1 MTNQLD
7 FISGYAHICID
18 PEDIQSEFWDSSYN
32 KIKHPKSAPSYKSVI
47 EFFTDIDPV
56 KIAEYEEYWETIAP
70 KNDSDF
76 FKRWLFAFMS
86 VHTSWKA
93 NIAGYN
99 AIKSWWL
106 WLNRPEK
113 LLEDIKNSAVGMHN
127 LRVKFISEF
136 AHKFWENPSNY
147 RKTSVESWSEFRD
160 RLQNGTLGLGAAKT
174 SFALEMCYPN
184 SAEVVCLDTHM
195 FQAYGLDQT
204 KDAKQ
209 YRELENHWVDMCSM
223 RNVSPYIARCIYWD
237 KKQNKD
243 SSKYW
248 SHVLEN

>member
-1 MTNQLD
+1 MHQLD

-18 PEDIQSEFWDSSYN
+18 PDNIQAEFWDDNYN
-32 KIKHPKSAPSYKSVI
+32 KIKQPKASPVHGDVI
-47 EFFTDIDPV
+47 DFFSNIDAFKV
-56 KIAEYEEYWETIAP
+56 YEYESYWETLTP
-70 KNDSDF
+70 DDDSEI

-93 NIAGYN
+93 NINGYN
-99 AIKSWWL
+99 AIKKWWL
-106 WLNRPEK
+106 WFNKPEV
-113 LLEDIKNSAVGMHN
+113 LLESIQKSAVGMHN

-136 AHKFWENPSNY
+136 AHKFWENPSSY
-147 RKTSVESWSEFRD
+147 RKSYSESWSEFRN
-160 RLQNGTLGLGAAKT
+160 RLQNSTLGLGAAKT

-209 YRELENHWVDMCSM
+209 YSYLENHWVDMCSM

-243 SSKYW
+243 SSNYW
-248 SHVLEN
+248 SHVLEK